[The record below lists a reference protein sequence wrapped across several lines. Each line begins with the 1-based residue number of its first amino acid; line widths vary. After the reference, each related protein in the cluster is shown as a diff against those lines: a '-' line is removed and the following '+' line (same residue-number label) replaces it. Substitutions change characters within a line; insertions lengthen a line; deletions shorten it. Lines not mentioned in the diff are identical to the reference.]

1 MSAES
6 SEVFA
11 PTSLSDIFSG
21 KAPETAAPVTT
32 EAPKDDKPAASTK
45 DTSAASPSEV
55 QAEVKPK
62 DEQPEGKPQR
72 ERDEHGRFT
81 KTDEEIKALRTAMQ
95 EERRKRQDLESRLA
109 KQSQQPPPKK
119 DFFEDPEGALNERDA
134 KLRTEA
140 DERFFKL
147 TERAAK
153 SRHDD
158 YDEVVSAFFEDA
170 KDDPA
175 LAQQIYSQVRSAD
188 DPAQFLYNTAKIRAE
203 MKAVGGDLAKYREG
217 VEAPLK
223 SQLAEKDVKIKELET
238 QLANLGKLSTS
249 LNTEQSSTRAQVEAD
264 LAATPTPLEDIFPK
278 QKRRRA

>member
-11 PTSLSDIFSG
+11 PTSLADIFSG

-32 EAPKDDKPAASTK
+32 EAPKDEKPAADNAAS
-45 DTSAASPSEV
+45 ASPSEAQV
-55 QAEVKPK
+55 DAKSK
-62 DEQPEGKPQR
+62 DKSDDKPQR
-72 ERDEHGRFT
+72 DRDEHGRFT

-95 EERRKRQDLESRLA
+95 DERRKRQDLEARLA
-109 KQSQQPPPKK
+109 KQAQPPPKK

-134 KLRTEA
+134 KLRNEA

-153 SRHDD
+153 ARHTD
-158 YDEVVSAFFEDA
+158 YEEVVSAFFEDA
-170 KDDPA
+170 QNDPA

-223 SQLAEKDVKIKELET
+223 TQLAERDAKIKELET
-238 QLANLGKLSTS
+238 QLANLGKLSPS
-249 LNTEQSSTRAQVEAD
+249 LNNQQSSTRAQVEAD
-264 LAATPTPLEDIFPK
+264 AAATHTPLDEIFPK